1 MERKLARSRT
11 NSRIAGVCGGL
22 AEYLDVD
29 PTLIRL
35 IFILL
40 LIYAGHGVLL
50 YFILWLLMPLKEGAV
65 QAPSNAE

>member
-1 MERKLARSRT
+1 MERKLVRSRT

-50 YFILWLLMPLKEGAV
+50 YFILWLLMPLQETAV
-65 QAPSNAE
+65 QAPSSAG

>member
-22 AEYLDVD
+22 GEYLDVD

-40 LIYAGHGVLL
+40 VIYAGHGVLL
-50 YFILWLLMPLKEGAV
+50 YFILWLLMPLQETTG
-65 QAPSNAE
+65 QALSNAG